1 MLDNHVTDGVCDSHS
16 QIPLDFVDAVKNLP
30 VQDLMTIEKEI
41 AYYEAT
47 GILKG
52 RALAVMKS
60 LKADTPKRKSQR
72 PTLLI
77 A

>member
-1 MLDNHVTDGVCDSHS
+1 MLDNQTLERASGSFV
-16 QIPLDFVDAVKNLP
+16 QIPLDYVDAVKDLP

-52 RALAVMKS
+52 RALTVMKS
-60 LKADTPKRKSQR
+60 LQVEKPKRKSQR